1 MRPLSL
7 NLLTSSAT
15 LLLLCALTV
24 PAIRV
29 VAASESPA
37 GAAPVPELRRTFGV
51 YVDPWHV
58 DDWARKV
65 GATPQM
71 VAKFQAFARRQPVE
85 PWLNEIERRGI
96 RRVLISWEPWQPVPA
111 ARGLDAQ
118 RRPQPGY
125 RNADIAA
132 GAQDSYL
139 RRFARSL
146 SGFGGTVYV
155 RYAHEMNGFWYPWSH
170 NAAAYRSAWR
180 HIVKVFRAVGA
191 SNVRFVWSVNANL
204 YDPNVT
210 HWVKNLRRY
219 WPGGRY
225 VNAVGSTV
233 INFGGWKRYTM
244 ARFAPRLRALHR
256 LFRKPVMLTEV
267 NTQYGGRVRW
277 LGGLRR
283 MLRRTPWITAV
294 VWSQLPSRGEA
305 QVPRSGD
312 LHWNVEKDPRSAAV
326 LRGIIK
332 DGLARPARKPARTT
346 AHR

>member
-1 MRPLSL
+1 MRRLSL
-7 NLLTSSAT
+7 NLLTASVT
-15 LLLLCALTV
+15 VLLLAALTL
-24 PAIRV
+24 PAMAVHRKTDLR
-29 VAASESPA
+29 PTLPT
-37 GAAPVPELRRTFGV
+37 PVRAFGV
-51 YVDPWHV
+51 YVDPWHI
-58 DDWARKV
+58 DEWAASV
-65 GATPQM
+65 GAPPTM
-71 VAKFQAFARRQPVE
+71 AAKFEAFSVRGQIANFTHQVE
-85 PWLNEIERRGI
+85 QIGI
-96 RRVLISWEPWQPVPA
+96 RRMLVSWEPWKPVPA
-111 ARGLDAQ
+111 RLGLRRQARPQRGYTNRDIARGVQDA
-118 RRPQPGY
+118 Y
-125 RNADIAA
+125 IK
-132 GAQDSYL
+132 S
-139 RRFARSL
+139 FARDL
-146 SGFGGTVYV
+146 SAFDGTVYV
-155 RYAHEMNGFWYPWSH
+155 RFAHEMNGFWYPWSH

-332 DGLARPARKPARTT
+332 DGLARPARKHARTT